1 MNAARY
7 SARLGAPTPVLFVCE
22 DNGLGISVPTP
33 RDWIRDSHQGRHHLR
48 YVRAEGDLATVNDT
62 IVAAVEH
69 VRRRRTPVFLHLP
82 TVRLW
87 GHAGSDVEA
96 TYRTKQD
103 IRASEDADPVVA
115 MARWLLNRGAASA
128 DELATLVKVTRD
140 RVRTLAEH
148 HADAPHLS
156 TSAQVSAALFDR
168 CADAAGDADAAA
180 AVEVS
185 DADRLAAFGGSL
197 PEGATQP
204 GRRTMAAH
212 LNATLTDIMLRR
224 PETLVFGED
233 VGRKGGVYGVTGRLQ
248 AAFGNGRVFDTL
260 LDETTILGT
269 AQGAAMLGFL
279 PIPEIQYLA
288 YVHNALDQVRGE
300 AASLAFFSDG
310 QFTNPMVIRL
320 AGLAYQRGFG
330 GHFHNDNAL
339 GALRDIPS
347 LVIAAPSRGD
357 DAARLLRGCVALA
370 KAQGRVVV
378 FLEPIALYHERD
390 LHEVGDGAWLSEH
403 PGQGEV
409 ILPGQVGIH
418 DQGPGHIEQVAP
430 SLLLVSY
437 ANGVRMSRRVAMRLA
452 NDHDIAVRVLDVRW
466 LLPLPHEAIRDH
478 AERVGRVLVVD
489 EARRTGGGI
498 ADEVVARLATSGF
511 RGPLASVTSD
521 DCFVPL
527 GPAADTVLL
536 DEARIM
542 AAATDLLA

>member
-1 MNAARY
+1 MDRVAAVEANLDRVLASAVGPAELLPGDAPMALGSTLTAAGAVDLFEDMVRSRVLDVVAREMKAAGTGFYTISSAGHELNAMIGAATRHTDPALLHYRSGAFVMARARRGEAADGEERDPLADTVLSLSASSLDSLGRGRHKVWGSKRDWIIPQTSTIGSHPPKATGVAFAIDLARRVGHELEIPSDSIVVCSFGDASANHATTLAGINAARY

-96 TYRTKQD
+96 TYRTKED

-115 MARWLLNRGAASA
+115 MARWLVNRGAASA
-128 DELATLVKVTRD
+128 DELATLVKVTRE

-156 TSAQVSAALFDR
+156 ASAQVSAALFDGS
-168 CADAAGDADAAA
+168 ADAAEDADAAA

-260 LDETTILGT
+260 LDETTI
-269 AQGAAMLGFL
+269 
-279 PIPEIQYLA
+279 
-288 YVHNALDQVRGE
+288 
-300 AASLAFFSDG
+300 
-310 QFTNPMVIRL
+310 
-320 AGLAYQRGFG
+320 
-330 GHFHNDNAL
+330 
-339 GALRDIPS
+339 
-347 LVIAAPSRGD
+347 
-357 DAARLLRGCVALA
+357 
-370 KAQGRVVV
+370 
-378 FLEPIALYHERD
+378 
-390 LHEVGDGAWLSEH
+390 
-403 PGQGEV
+403 
-409 ILPGQVGIH
+409 
-418 DQGPGHIEQVAP
+418 
-430 SLLLVSY
+430 
-437 ANGVRMSRRVAMRLA
+437 
-452 NDHDIAVRVLDVRW
+452 
-466 LLPLPHEAIRDH
+466 
-478 AERVGRVLVVD
+478 
-489 EARRTGGGI
+489 
-498 ADEVVARLATSGF
+498 
-511 RGPLASVTSD
+511 
-521 DCFVPL
+521 
-527 GPAADTVLL
+527 
-536 DEARIM
+536 
-542 AAATDLLA
+542 